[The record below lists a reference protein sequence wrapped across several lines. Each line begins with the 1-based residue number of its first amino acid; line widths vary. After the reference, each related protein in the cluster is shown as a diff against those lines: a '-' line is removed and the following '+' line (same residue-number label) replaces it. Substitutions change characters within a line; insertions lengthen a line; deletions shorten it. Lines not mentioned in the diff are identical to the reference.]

1 MNRATE
7 GSTTVLVEEVAAPQT
22 LAEAIAVLK
31 RRPDAIPWAG
41 GTLLLGHED
50 GNRQDRP
57 LSILDLGGI
66 PELRAVARTDR
77 YLELGACVTLASIL
91 ELPANLPLEPLR
103 TAARLVGTATVR
115 NLATIGGN
123 VAAKDS
129 FMTCF
134 AALACMDAAV
144 ELRDPS
150 GTRWVSIHV
159 LVDADGK
166 PSLPPGTLISRLR
179 VPVSPWDAAAIRPV
193 GEPASGDRFAP
204 TFAATARFEKE
215 TISELRILTAAR
227 RLVRDRGFELSLVG
241 KRLPLSQK
249 DVEGTKGS
257 LRAAALA
264 AGLSEGAASQ
274 IASYAEAFLAGALE
288 RSL

>member
-1 MNRATE
+1 M
-7 GSTTVLVEEVAAPQT
+7 LVEEVAAPQT
-22 LAEAIAVLK
+22 LAEAMAVLK

-50 GNRQDRP
+50 GGREGRP

-66 PELRAVARTDR
+66 PELRAVSRTDR
-77 YLELGACVTLASIL
+77 YLELGACVTLASLL

-103 TAARLVGTATVR
+103 TAARLVGTATIR
-115 NLATIGGN
+115 NLATLGGN
-123 VAAKDS
+123 VAAKDR

-134 AALACMDAAV
+134 AALSCMDAAI

-159 LVDADGK
+159 LVDAEGE
-166 PSLPPGTLISRLR
+166 PSLPEATLISRVR
-179 VPVSPWDAAAIRPV
+179 VPVSPWDAAVLRPV
-193 GEPASGDRFAP
+193 GEPARGDRFAP

-215 TISELRILTAAR
+215 TISELRILTAAG
-227 RLVRDRGFELSLVG
+227 RLVRDRGLELSLVG

-249 DVEGTKGS
+249 DIDATKGS
-257 LRAAALA
+257 LRAAAEA
-264 AGLSEGAASQ
+264 AGLAEGASSR
-274 IASYAEAFLAGALE
+274 IASYAEAFLADALE
-288 RSL
+288 RAI